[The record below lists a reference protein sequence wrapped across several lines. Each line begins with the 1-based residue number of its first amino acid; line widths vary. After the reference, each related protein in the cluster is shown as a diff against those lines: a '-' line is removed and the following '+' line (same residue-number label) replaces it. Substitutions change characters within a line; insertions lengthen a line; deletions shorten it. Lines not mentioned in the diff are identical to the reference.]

1 MFCKKCG
8 AEVPD
13 GASFCAKC
21 GADLTQ
27 TTVTGNE
34 NRDFGSQTYSEN
46 TGNIGNTGNGAAG
59 KANKPKGAVLLL
71 VVGILCLIGGIIT
84 LASAA
89 TWFNQ
94 MSTLES
100 YVSWLGINL
109 SSLWGYGVI
118 VLIDGILLL
127 VIGILSILW
136 RAKREKANMVLVLA
150 IIVIIIRIVDWVYGS
165 AVLNSLAEWIGY
177 SESIVTPASVILG
190 FIMPI
195 LLIIGSFL
203 NRKS

>member
-1 MFCKKCG
+1 MFCKNCGTEVPENVSFCPKCG
-8 AEVPD
+8 AEQVQRPVP
-13 GASFCAKC
+13 
-21 GADLTQ
+21 
-27 TTVTGNE
+27 GNT
-34 NRDFGSQTYSEN
+34 RQDFGSQPYNGTP
-46 TGNIGNTGNGAAG
+46 GNTGNGAVG
-59 KANKPKGAVLLL
+59 TANKPKGAVLLL
-71 VVGILCLIGGIIT
+71 VLGILCVIGGIATIV
-84 LASAA
+84 AAA

-94 MSTLES
+94 MSTLQS
-100 YVSWLGINL
+100 YVSWLGVNL
-109 SSLWGYGVI
+109 SSLWAYGVI

-127 VIGILSILW
+127 IVGILSILW

-177 SESIVTPASVILG
+177 SESVVTPANVILG